1 MRKSDPFSVCLPLIS
16 CGLGLI
22 YPALCS
28 LSSLRF
34 PVISEHSL
42 LYYTLWIMV
51 LYPLPYCTQVA
62 YKKRQRANKRREMET
77 LMRDNLLNILTVPGK
92 KIDQSIFKFFSLYLY
107 FIRDWHRRYR
117 NSVQFRPIYPMQTKL
132 QLTVKL
138 NLQVEV
144 TLVGKQSH
152 LWINK
157 TANLG
162 IGEVKKRYRLYK
174 SGPLWFFTHYHIVPR
189 VQYGNGWSR
198 ARMLNSGE
206 TDPFTSRRYFQFDQ
220 PPIPLLSL
228 EILVERYGIF

>member
-22 YPALCS
+22 YPALYS

-152 LWINK
+152 LWTNK

-162 IGEVKKRYRLYK
+162 IGEVKKRKDCGSWELWRLH
-174 SGPLWFFTHYHIVPR
+174 SH
-189 VQYGNGWSR
+189 R
-198 ARMLNSGE
+198 ARNMARCYMNEVHHVRIIFWG
-206 TDPFTSRRYFQFDQ
+206 TW
-220 PPIPLLSL
+220 LLCPQSSPAM
-228 EILVERYGIF
+228 

>member
-22 YPALCS
+22 YPALYS

-162 IGEVKKRYRLYK
+162 IGEVKKRKDTRQL
-174 SGPLWFFTHYHIVPR
+174 GIMAPPLPPR
-189 VQYGNGWSR
+189 QEYGSLLHEWGAPR
-198 ARMLNSGE
+198 A
-206 TDPFTSRRYFQFDQ
+206 DY
-220 PPIPLLSL
+220 
-228 EILVERYGIF
+228 ILGDVVALPAVFPCNVAESVISASFM

>member
-1 MRKSDPFSVCLPLIS
+1 
-16 CGLGLI
+16 
-22 YPALCS
+22 
-28 LSSLRF
+28 
-34 PVISEHSL
+34 
-42 LYYTLWIMV
+42 MV

-117 NSVQFRPIYPMQTKL
+117 NSVQFSPIYPMQIKL

-152 LWINK
+152 L
-157 TANLG
+157 
-162 IGEVKKRYRLYK
+162 
-174 SGPLWFFTHYHIVPR
+174 
-189 VQYGNGWSR
+189 
-198 ARMLNSGE
+198 
-206 TDPFTSRRYFQFDQ
+206 
-220 PPIPLLSL
+220 
-228 EILVERYGIF
+228 